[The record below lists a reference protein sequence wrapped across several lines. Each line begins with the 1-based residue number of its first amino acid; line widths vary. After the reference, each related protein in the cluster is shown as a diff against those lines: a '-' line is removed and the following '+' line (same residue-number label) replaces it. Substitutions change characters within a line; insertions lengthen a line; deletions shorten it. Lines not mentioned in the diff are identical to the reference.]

1 LLTRLWGIQRTNA
14 VPLTVQPS
22 AEWRSSMEI
31 PKEKSLALLRE
42 RGHGDQ
48 LGL

>member
-1 LLTRLWGIQRTNA
+1 M
-14 VPLTVQPS
+14 VQPS

-31 PKEKSLALLRE
+31 PTKKRLALLRE